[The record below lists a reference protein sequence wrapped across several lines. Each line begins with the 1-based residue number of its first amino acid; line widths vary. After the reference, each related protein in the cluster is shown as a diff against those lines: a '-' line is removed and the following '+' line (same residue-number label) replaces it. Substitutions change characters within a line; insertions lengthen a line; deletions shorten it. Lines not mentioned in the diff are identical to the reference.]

1 MLLALSLRS
10 SLTETEPPFVGAER
24 VVLSFLFLISPA
36 RGPRRRYAVYT
47 RRTRAAPVSARTV
60 AREQFFSPHNF
71 ISCATTCRGQAVQHV
86 LLQSELTSASSVRN
100 ILPL

>member
-36 RGPRRRYAVYT
+36 RPRRHYGST
-47 RRTRAAPVSARTV
+47 RAPRTRARPSHVSRVSGQCARWP
-60 AREQFFSPHNF
+60 ESSSSPHE
-71 ISCATTCRGQAVQHV
+71 IP
-86 LLQSELTSASSVRN
+86 LQFHFLRDDV
-100 ILPL
+100 

>member
-36 RGPRRRYAVYT
+36 RPRRHYGS
-47 RRTRAAPVSARTV
+47 TRAVRARASQWTVRTV
-60 AREQFFSPHNF
+60 AREQFFSPQFHF
-71 ISCATTCRGQAVQHV
+71 LRDDM
-86 LLQSELTSASSVRN
+86 
-100 ILPL
+100 